1 MACLSTS
8 CFCHNPQ
15 PLLVQN
21 SPELKLLGSGL
32 RLGLPLCPTPGPA
45 HGTWAVTCSV
55 DKKGRLLPS
64 RMLCLICVCLFVEA
78 GVGGLFVFAWLMLWE
93 LSCYLALFRCLGWGY
108 SARNSSLPPLEFP
121 VSIPASPKPSPAL
134 NSLCGSVL
142 DLALERGAVGRA
154 SRLLRLLPRP

>member
-108 SARNSSLPPLEFP
+108 SARHSSLPPSVSCLDPRFP
-121 VSIPASPKPSPAL
+121 QAQPCP
-134 NSLCGSVL
+134 
-142 DLALERGAVGRA
+142 EQR
-154 SRLLRLLPRP
+154 LRLCSGLGFRERSRG